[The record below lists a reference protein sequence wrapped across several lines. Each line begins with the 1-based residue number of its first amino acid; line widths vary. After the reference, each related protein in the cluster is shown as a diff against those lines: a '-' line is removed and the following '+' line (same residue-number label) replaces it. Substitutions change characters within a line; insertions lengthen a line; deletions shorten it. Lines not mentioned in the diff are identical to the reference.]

1 MNTLLAA
8 AETKP
13 DAAFERAWNCHRE
26 RVFRLVV
33 RLSGSREAADDLT
46 QDVALQAAQA
56 FPKFRGQAQA
66 FTLFYKIA
74 VRCVL
79 RWRAQ
84 RNTLRGSG
92 EALLESIPAPSCDPT
107 TMVTVQAALSTL
119 HDDQRTVLVLAV
131 YEQLSY
137 KEIAAVLEIP
147 LGTVMSRLARARQQL
162 RKELSDVL

>member
-13 DAAFERAWNCHRE
+13 DPAFERAWNRHRD
-26 RVFRLVV
+26 RVWRLVV

-46 QDVALQAAQA
+46 QEVALQAAQA
-56 FPKFRGQAQA
+56 FPKFRGQAKA

-79 RWRAQ
+79 RCREQ
-84 RNTLRGSG
+84 RNLGTDM
-92 EALLESIPAPSCDPT
+92 LLESIPAPHTDPT
-107 TMVTVQAALSTL
+107 MALAVQAALSTL
-119 HDDQRTVLVLAV
+119 PDDQRTVLVLAV

-147 LGTVMSRLARARQQL
+147 LGTVMSRLSRARQQL
-162 RKELSDVL
+162 RKELSDAL

>member
-1 MNTLLAA
+1 MNSLLAA
-8 AETKP
+8 TDVKKTN
-13 DAAFERAWNCHRE
+13 AAFERAWNRNRE
-26 RVFRLVV
+26 RVWRLVV
-33 RLSGSREAADDLT
+33 RLSGSRDAADDLT
-46 QDVALQAAQA
+46 QEVAVQAAQA

-84 RNTLRGSG
+84 RSVVGG
-92 EALLESIPAPSCDPT
+92 EALLESIPAPSADPT
-107 TMVTVQAALSTL
+107 TELTVRAALQTL
-119 HDDQRTVLVLAV
+119 PDDQRTALVLAV

-147 LGTVMSRLARARQQL
+147 LGTVMSRLSRARQQL

>member
-8 AETKP
+8 TESKP
-13 DAAFERAWNCHRE
+13 DLTFERAWNRHRE

-33 RLSGSREAADDLT
+33 RLARSREVADDLT
-46 QDVALQAAQA
+46 QEVAVQAAQA

-84 RNTLRGSG
+84 KGALGG
-92 EALLESIPAPSCDPT
+92 EALLETIPAPSTDPT
-107 TMVTVQAALSTL
+107 TAIAVQAALHTL
-119 HDDQRTVLVLAV
+119 PDDQRAVLVLAV

>member
-8 AETKP
+8 VEAKP
-13 DAAFERAWNCHRE
+13 DPAFERAWNRHRE

-33 RLSGSREAADDLT
+33 RLAGSREVADDLT
-46 QDVALQAAQA
+46 QEVAVQAAQA

-79 RWRAQ
+79 RWRQQ
-84 RNTLRGSG
+84 RSLGNDT
-92 EALLESIPAPSCDPT
+92 LLETIPAPSCDPT
-107 TMVTVQAALSTL
+107 TALAVQAALHTL
-119 HDDQRTVLVLAV
+119 PDDQRAVLVLAV